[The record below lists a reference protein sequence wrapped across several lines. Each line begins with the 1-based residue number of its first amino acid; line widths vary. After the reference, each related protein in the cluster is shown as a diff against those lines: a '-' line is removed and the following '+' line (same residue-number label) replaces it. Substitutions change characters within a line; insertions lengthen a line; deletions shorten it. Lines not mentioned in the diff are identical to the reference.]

1 MFSIIMTRLIKIQQM
16 DVVKHTSRILMTL
29 MIVIGSITT
38 IPAYA
43 ISYKEVTMSVGET
56 QTFYLPSSVT
66 SKDLKSVTFYSNG
79 ISYIQVTSYTNYSV
93 TVKAIK
99 AFSSP
104 IIVRCDYRYFV
115 RSGSYTYE
123 TSGAYDHRI
132 TVVGS
137 GGGGSGIEPTSIKFS
152 STVKA
157 VEVGESVQLTPT
169 VLPAN
174 AEYTLTWSISDK
186 YVATISQD
194 GLLTGKSA
202 GAADLKVKAD
212 NGVYAMLRVVVSEP
226 KPTSVSVSPSSVTL
240 TEGQSRYLTAT
251 VYPSNASQS
260 VTWTSSNANIASISS
275 SGKVTAVNAGTAII
289 TAKTSNG
296 KSATCTVTCK
306 AAIPDL
312 TISDKDGIT
321 SLPDKANVSYERTF
335 YAGWNSVCVPFAL
348 SQSMLDGFA
357 SECKIATVAELEV
370 VGHKY
375 SLSVN
380 EVQAVSAGV
389 PCLVYTPKDVVCKF
403 SLSNVALR
411 VSPDN
416 SSKLQGAYN
425 RTVIGSGLYKLNAD
439 GTAIG
444 ITESEDAIVAPFRA
458 YVRIENAPQTIAT
471 SAPIEIKITQ
481 VKY

>member
-1 MFSIIMTRLIKIQQM
+1 MTKSIRLLMFL
-16 DVVKHTSRILMTL
+16 LMTT
-29 MIVIGSITT
+29 IFSTTTT
-38 IPAYA
+38 IPIYGQ
-43 ISYKEVTMSVGET
+43 SYKEVTMSVGET
-56 QTFYLPSSVT
+56 KTFYLPSSVT

-79 ISYIQVTSYTNYSV
+79 ISYVQVTSYTNYSV

-123 TSGAYDHRI
+123 TSGAYDYRI

-157 VEVGESVQLTPT
+157 IEVGESVQLTPT
-169 VLPAN
+169 ILPGN

-226 KPTSVSVSPSSVTL
+226 KPSSVSVSPSSVTL

-251 VYPSNASQS
+251 VYPSNASQL
-260 VTWTSSNANIASISS
+260 VTWTSSNANIASVSS

-306 AAIPDL
+306 SAVPEL

-348 SQSMLDGFA
+348 SLSMLDGFA
-357 SECKIATVAELEV
+357 SGCKIATVAELEV
-370 VGHKY
+370 IGHKY

-389 PCLVYTPKDVVCKF
+389 PCLVYAPKDVVCKF

-425 RTVIGSGLYKLNAD
+425 RTIIGSGLYKLTAD

-444 ITESEDAIVAPFRA
+444 ITESDDAIVAPFRA
-458 YVRIENAPQTIAT
+458 YVRIENAPQTRAT

>member
-1 MFSIIMTRLIKIQQM
+1 MTRNIRYLM
-16 DVVKHTSRILMTL
+16 LLLMTTFF
-29 MIVIGSITT
+29 STITT

-43 ISYKEVTMSVGET
+43 ILYKEVTMSVGET

-79 ISYIQVTSYTNYSV
+79 ISYVQVTSYTNYSV

-123 TSGAYDHRI
+123 TSGAYDYRI
-132 TVVGS
+132 SVVGS
-137 GGGGSGIEPTSIKFS
+137 GDGGSGIEPTSIKFS

-157 VEVGESVQLTPT
+157 IEVGESVQLTPT

-194 GLLTGKSA
+194 GMLTGKSA

-251 VYPSNASQS
+251 VYPSNASQL
-260 VTWTSSNANIASISS
+260 VTWTSSNANIASVSS

-357 SECKIATVAELEV
+357 SGCKIATVAELEV
-370 VGHKY
+370 IGHKY

-389 PCLVYTPKDVVCKF
+389 PCLVYAPKDVVCKF

-425 RTVIGSGLYKLNAD
+425 RTVIGSGLYKLTAD

-444 ITESEDAIVAPFRA
+444 ITESDDAIVAPFRA
-458 YVRIENAPQTIAT
+458 YVRIENAPQTRAT

>member
-1 MFSIIMTRLIKIQQM
+1 MTRSIRLLM
-16 DVVKHTSRILMTL
+16 FLLMTTIFSTT
-29 MIVIGSITT
+29 MT
-38 IPAYA
+38 IPVYGQ
-43 ISYKEVTMSVGET
+43 SYKEVTMSVGET
-56 QTFYLPSSVT
+56 KTFYLPSSVT
-66 SKDLKSVTFYSNG
+66 SKDLKFVTFYSNG
-79 ISYIQVTSYTNYSV
+79 ISYVQVTSYTNYSV

-123 TSGAYDHRI
+123 TSGAYDYRI

-157 VEVGESVQLTPT
+157 IEVGESVQLTPT

-260 VTWTSSNANIASISS
+260 VTWTSSNANIASVSS

-296 KSATCTVTCK
+296 KTATCTVTCK
-306 AAIPDL
+306 SAVPEL

-357 SECKIATVAELEV
+357 SGCKIATVAELEV
-370 VGHKY
+370 VGNKY

-380 EVQAVSAGV
+380 EVQTVSAGV
-389 PCLVYTPKDVVCKF
+389 PCLVYAPKDVVCKF
-403 SLSNVALR
+403 SLSNVALS

-425 RTVIGSGLYKLNAD
+425 RTVIGSGLYKLTAD

-458 YVRIENAPQTIAT
+458 YVRIENVPQTRAT